1 MLILLTHLHLM
12 KVFNMLLLKE
22 RINKVCERE
31 SVWYCD
37 REEYLLAWAR
47 ANGTYTLISVFSAV
61 FV

>member
-31 SVWYCD
+31 SV
-37 REEYLLAWAR
+37 
-47 ANGTYTLISVFSAV
+47 
-61 FV
+61 